1 MKLKIPRLIK
11 LRRLLFK
18 FLSSA
23 IPKQSGLLVFY
34 PTHNKNGFSGNLKSF
49 FVYMH
54 NQPDKDY
61 QMIWCTNKVETY
73 DLLKSLN
80 YRVVKNK
87 LIVHYQLLRAEFIIQ
102 DSTYTWLIGN
112 FSIVQLWHGNGFKSI
127 ALLDKT
133 NPPEKLPLLREAYSH
148 YQLIAASSDQDK
160 NYLIPS
166 FENHNVYVV
175 GSPKNDIF
183 FQGDSIIQSIKT
195 RLELNSFDQIYAY
208 APTFRDI
215 GTFDPFSMDFWEALN
230 NWLILHN
237 YIFVVKKH
245 PWDKTL
251 VIPSNFS
258 NIKDYTTKIND
269 VQELLIIT
277 DVLVSDYSA
286 LVTDFSITGK
296 PILFYV
302 YDYDSYIQIRE
313 FFYDLKTLLPGPFI
327 YNSEALLKTLQDT
340 SWFEKE
346 EYQEQYT
353 RFRDTFHKFLDGD
366 SSKRVLEKIKEIR
379 SNYHKNAS

>member
-11 LRRLLFK
+11 IRRLLFK
-18 FLSSA
+18 FLSIA

-54 NQPDKDY
+54 NRPEKDF
-61 QMIWCTNKVETY
+61 QMIWCTNNIETY
-73 DLLKSLN
+73 NMLKALN
-80 YRVVKNK
+80 YRVVMNK
-87 LIVHYQLLRAEFIIQ
+87 LMVHYQLLRAEFIIQ

-112 FSIVQLWHGNGFKSI
+112 FSIVQLWHGNGFKTI

-133 NPPEKLPLLREAYSH
+133 NPPAKLPLLREAYSH
-148 YQLIAASSDQDK
+148 YRLIAASSDQDK

-166 FENHNVYVV
+166 FENNNVYVV

-183 FQGDSIIQSIKT
+183 FQDNILNQK
-195 RLELNSFDQIYAY
+195 LKANYELSSYDQIYAY
-208 APTFRDI
+208 TPTFRDF
-215 GTFDPFSMDFWEALN
+215 GAFDPFSMDFWEALN
-230 NWLILHN
+230 QWLLSRN

-251 VIPSNFS
+251 VIPGNFS
-258 NIKDYTTKIND
+258 NIRDYTTKIND

-286 LVTDFSITGK
+286 IVTDFSITGK
-296 PILFYV
+296 PILFYIH
-302 YDYDSYIQIRE
+302 DYDTYTQMRE
-313 FFYDLKTLLPGPFI
+313 FYYDLKTLLPGPFI
-327 YNSEALLKTLQDT
+327 YDSDTLLKALKDR

-353 RFRDTFHKFLDGD
+353 RFRGTFHKFLDGN
-366 SSKRVLEKIKEIR
+366 SSKRVLEKIKQIR
-379 SNYHKNAS
+379 IN